1 MSQNKEHLLLRAWK
15 ENLELSHNESA
26 SYLVKCH
33 HHRCMP
39 DMSSTKHD
47 ANKTFLSQASSTVK
61 ENEALSYMDKYLS
74 VNFLSLHLYNYLLLL
89 CWEIWKHL
97 RRSALAPTPAQPE
110 RSRGPSLHRRRRRP
124 PPWRWC
130 CRGSCP
136 PACSRRWPP
145 ARSPHRPL
153 TPAHSPAAPTPTL
166 CVKST
171 PLHCLLHTLII
182 SCHRSWHEYKRCEL

>member
-61 ENEALSYMDKYLS
+61 EMKLFPTWINIYQLISCLCICTITCYYSVEKYGNTWGGQLWPRHQLNQN
-74 VNFLSLHLYNYLLLL
+74 VPGDLL
-89 CWEIWKHL
+89 CTGGGAAHHL
-97 RRSALAPTPAQPE
+97 HVDVVGAAAHQLVPADGLQPDLHTGHWPQHTHQQHQHQHCV
-110 RSRGPSLHRRRRRP
+110 SSLHRFTA
-124 PPWRWC
+124 C
-130 CRGSCP
+130 CI
-136 PACSRRWPP
+136 
-145 ARSPHRPL
+145 H
-153 TPAHSPAAPTPTL
+153 
-166 CVKST
+166 
-171 PLHCLLHTLII
+171 
-182 SCHRSWHEYKRCEL
+182 